1 MTSLRELGAELK
13 VAREAAEISL
23 ETLATDLR
31 IKLAHL
37 QAIEAG
43 NEAALPEPI
52 YVKIFIRKYA
62 QAVGLDGE
70 ILAAAYWALH
80 AAPPPAP
87 EERQVQLSWWVL
99 PWIVGAVLVSGVITL
114 AIVERRMPPPPA
126 APISDLVATSPAP
139 TDLPGTPAGQATLS
153 MEASGA
159 LTTAEAT
166 GPLAG
171 ATASSPIATTSS
183 LATGSPEG
191 RASASLALP
200 PVLPKGTPAPATAGL
215 APVSAPTG
223 GQSPHIELKTRP
235 LIRKARPRPRP
246 KPRTVSPRVPATAKP
261 VAPPKVNPAPVT
273 PPAPADTPAPLPP
286 DDIEIPE

>member
-13 VAREAAEISL
+13 VAREASEISL

-31 IKLAHL
+31 IRLAHL

-43 NEAALPEPI
+43 NESALPEPI

-70 ILAAAYWALH
+70 MLAAAYWALH
-80 AAPPPAP
+80 AAPPPAA

-99 PWIVGAVLVSGVITL
+99 PWIVGAVLVSGVVTL
-114 AIVERRMPPPPA
+114 SIVERRVPPPPA
-126 APISDLVATSPAP
+126 SPTPDLVTTSPAP
-139 TDLPGTPAGQATLS
+139 MALPGTLADPASLS
-153 MEASGA
+153 LEASGA
-159 LTTAEAT
+159 FAPAEAT
-166 GPLAG
+166 GSLAG
-171 ATASSPIATTSS
+171 ATVSTSIPTTNS

-191 RASASLALP
+191 RASASLGLP
-200 PVLPKGTPAPATAGL
+200 PLQPGDTPAPATTGL
-215 APVSAPTG
+215 ATVSAPTG
-223 GQSPHIELKTRP
+223 GQVPRIEQKTRP
-235 LIRKARPRPRP
+235 LIRKVRARPRT
-246 KPRTVSPRVPATAKP
+246 KPSAVSPRVPARANP
-261 VAPPKVNPAPVT
+261 VAPAKVSPAPVP